1 MSFILGL
8 HEVIA
13 RLVYEKGKLS
23 PREVDVRFD
32 APKREFVQ
40 ALTRPTLD
48 FYLFDVRENTELRH
62 SDPMSNRSNG
72 VTTFRLP
79 PRRFDLRF
87 LVSALTSQVEDEQL
101 LLWHAL
107 AVLLKHAT
115 FPAELSPP
123 SVTSL
128 EPTVS
133 AQVRPPDEDD
143 QIRELWSAFEV
154 HPRPALVYVVTAP
167 LDLDIVFESPLVFTR
182 TARYHG
188 LIDRPRLLDT
198 AVHIG
203 GEVRD
208 AKGDVVQGAHVS
220 VAGRA
225 SAPSRTDEQGRFVIV
240 GVPEGKI
247 TLEVARVGQAARQV
261 EVTVP
266 SDEYELVIP

>member
-32 APKREFVQ
+32 APRREFVQ

-62 SDPMSNRSNG
+62 SDPTSNRSNG
-72 VTTFRLP
+72 VPSFRLP

-87 LVSALTSQVEDEQL
+87 LVSALTTQVEDEQL

-107 AVLLKHAT
+107 AVLLKHST
-115 FPAELSPP
+115 YPADVTPQ
-123 SVTSL
+123 SVASL

-143 QIRELWSAFEV
+143 QIRELWSAFDV

-167 LDLDIVFESPLVFTR
+167 LDLDIVFESPLVYTR
-182 TARYHG
+182 TARYRAAH
-188 LIDRPRLLDT
+188 DRLRSMESM
-198 AVHIG
+198 VHIG
-203 GEVRD
+203 GEVRN
-208 AKGDVVQGAHVS
+208 ARGDVVPGAQVS
-220 VAGRA
+220 VAGRS

-240 GVPEGKI
+240 SVPEGKV
-247 TLEVARVGQAARQV
+247 TLEVARAGEAARQV